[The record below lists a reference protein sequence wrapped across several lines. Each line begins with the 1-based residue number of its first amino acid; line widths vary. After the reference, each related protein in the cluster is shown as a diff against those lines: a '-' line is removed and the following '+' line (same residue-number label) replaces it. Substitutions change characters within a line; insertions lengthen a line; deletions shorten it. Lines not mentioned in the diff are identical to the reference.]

1 MKSLE
6 VLICINSGSVNRL
19 KQLIAKQFEDFYYF
33 YNYLGYRIFVSVGLS
48 LAVGVLDGFG
58 LAMFLPLLQMVDN
71 SGAPIQSE
79 QMGNLSFLVDGLSWL
94 GFSLTLQTVLLV
106 ILTFFAM
113 KGLMKFAEG
122 YYKVLL
128 QQRFIITIRFSNITL
143 LSGFRYKAFV
153 GSDSGR
159 IQNTFSGEV
168 EKVLQAYR
176 SYFTSFQYGVLVA
189 VYIFMAFMVNPQFA
203 ILVAVGGALTNLIF
217 KKIYQITK
225 ALSREL
231 TKESHSFQGLLI
243 QKVANFKYLKA
254 TGLIHEFGDKLK
266 RIILRIEAA
275 QRRIGVMSTFL
286 AAMRE
291 PIVMLVVVSV
301 ILVQVKFFSQSLGL
315 IILSLLFFYRSLT
328 FLMALQNY
336 WNTFLS
342 VSGSLENMSEFT
354 NELRSQQEERGTE
367 QVGTFQKSLQL
378 KNLSF
383 SYGNDS
389 ILRDIS
395 LEIRRNETVALVG
408 ESGSGKTTLMN
419 VLSGLLDS
427 EKGMFF
433 IDGKDSQTIDMVSFQ
448 KRIGYITQE
457 PVIFNDT
464 VFNNITFWDTP
475 TPANIQRFERAMKM
489 ASIYDFVM
497 SLPDK
502 EKAQLGNNGIMVSGG
517 QKQRISIARELYKD
531 VDFLFMDEATSALDS
546 ETERSIQENI
556 DRLKGQF
563 TIIII
568 AHRLSTVKNADKIIY
583 LNKGIIEDVGNFD
596 DLKVHSKRFRKMV
609 ELQQF

>member
-1 MKSLE
+1 M
-6 VLICINSGSVNRL
+6 NRL
-19 KQLIAKQFEDFYYF
+19 KQLIKKQFEDFYYF
-33 YNYLGYRIFVSVGLS
+33 YNYLGYRIFVSIGLS
-48 LAVGVLDGFG
+48 LTVGVLDGFG

-71 SGAPIQSE
+71 SGAPVQSE

-94 GFSLTLQTVLLV
+94 GISLTLQTVLLV

-128 QQRFIITIRFSNITL
+128 QQRFIRTIRFSNITL
-143 LSGFRYKAFV
+143 LAGFKYKAFV

-189 VYIFMAFMVNPQFA
+189 VYIFLAFMVNPQFA
-203 ILVAVGGALTNLIF
+203 ILVAIGGALTNLIF

-231 TKESHSFQGLLI
+231 TKESHIFQGLLI

-254 TGLIHEFGDKLK
+254 TGLIHDFGEKLK
-266 RIILRIEAA
+266 RIILRIEEA
-275 QRRIGVMSTFL
+275 QRRIGIMSTFL

-354 NELRSQQEERGTE
+354 NELRSQQEEQGTDK
-367 QVGTFQKSLQL
+367 VASFQKSLEL

-383 SYGNDS
+383 SYGNES
-389 ILRDIS
+389 ILRDVS
-395 LEIRRNETVALVG
+395 LEIRKNETVALVG

-419 VLSGLLDS
+419 VLSGLLSS

-433 IDGKDSQTIDMVSFQ
+433 IDGKDSQSIDIISFQ

-464 VFNNITFWDTP
+464 VFNNITFWDAP
-475 TPANIQRFERAMKM
+475 TPANIARFEKAMKM

-556 DRLKGQF
+556 DQLKGQF

-568 AHRLSTVKNADKIIY
+568 AHRLSTVKNADRIIY
-583 LNKGIIEDVGNFD
+583 LNKGIIEDIGNFD
-596 DLKVHSKRFRKMV
+596 DLKVNSNKFRKMV

>member
-1 MKSLE
+1 
-6 VLICINSGSVNRL
+6 VNRL
-19 KQLIAKQFEDFYYF
+19 KQLLKKQFEDFYYF
-33 YNYLGYRIFVSVGLS
+33 YNYLGYRIFVSIGLS

-58 LAMFLPLLQMVDN
+58 LAMFLPLLQMVDS
-71 SGAPIQSE
+71 SGAPVQSE

-113 KGLMKFAEG
+113 KGMMKFAEG

-128 QQRFIITIRFSNITL
+128 QQRFIRTIRFSNITL
-143 LSGFRYKAFV
+143 LSGFKYKAFV

-189 VYIFMAFMVNPQFA
+189 VYIFLAFMVNPQFA
-203 ILVAVGGALTNLIF
+203 ILVAIGGALTNLIF

-231 TKESHSFQGLLI
+231 TKESHIFQGLLI

-254 TGLIHEFGDKLK
+254 TGLIHDFGEKLK
-266 RIILRIEAA
+266 RIILKIEEA

-367 QVGTFQKSLQL
+367 KVNSFQKSLLL

-383 SYGNDS
+383 SYGNES
-389 ILRDIS
+389 ILRNIS
-395 LEIRRNETVALVG
+395 LEIRKNETIALVG

-419 VLSGLLDS
+419 VLSGLLNS

-433 IDGKDSQTIDMVSFQ
+433 IDGKDSQTLDIVSFQ

-464 VFNNITFWDTP
+464 VFNNITFWDAP
-475 TPANIQRFERAMKM
+475 TPANVQRFEKAMKM

-497 SLPDK
+497 GLPDK

-556 DRLKGQF
+556 DQLKGQF

-568 AHRLSTVKNADKIIY
+568 AHRLSTVKNADRIIY
-583 LNKGIIEDVGNFD
+583 LNKGVIEDIGDFESLRSTSNNFN
-596 DLKVHSKRFRKMV
+596 RMV
-609 ELQQF
+609 ALQIF

>member
-1 MKSLE
+1 
-6 VLICINSGSVNRL
+6 
-19 KQLIAKQFEDFYYF
+19 
-33 YNYLGYRIFVSVGLS
+33 
-48 LAVGVLDGFG
+48 
-58 LAMFLPLLQMVDN
+58 
-71 SGAPIQSE
+71 
-79 QMGNLSFLVDGLSWL
+79 
-94 GFSLTLQTVLLV
+94 
-106 ILTFFAM
+106 
-113 KGLMKFAEG
+113 
-122 YYKVLL
+122 
-128 QQRFIITIRFSNITL
+128 
-143 LSGFRYKAFV
+143 
-153 GSDSGR
+153 
-159 IQNTFSGEV
+159 
-168 EKVLQAYR
+168 
-176 SYFTSFQYGVLVA
+176 
-189 VYIFMAFMVNPQFA
+189 MVNPQFA
-203 ILVAVGGALTNLIF
+203 ILVAIGGALTNLIF
-217 KKIYQITK
+217 KKVYQITK
-225 ALSREL
+225 QLSREL
-231 TKESHSFQGLLI
+231 TKESHIFQGLLI

-254 TGLIHEFGDKLK
+254 TGLIHDFGDKLK
-266 RIILRIEAA
+266 RIILKIEEA
-275 QRRIGVMSTFL
+275 QRRIGLMSTFL

-291 PIVMLVVVSV
+291 PIVMVVVVSV

-354 NELRSQQEERGTE
+354 NELRSHQEVRGTE
-367 QVGTFQKSLQL
+367 KVDKFQKSLLL

-383 SYGNDS
+383 SYGNEP

-395 LEIRRNETVALVG
+395 LEIPKNETIALVG

-419 VLSGLLDS
+419 VLSGLLS
-427 EKGMFF
+427 GEKGMFF
-433 IDGKDSQTIDMVSFQ
+433 IDDKDSQTIDIVSFQ

-464 VFNNITFWDTP
+464 VFNNITFWDVP

-497 SLPDK
+497 GLPDK

-556 DRLKGQF
+556 DQLKGQF

-568 AHRLSTVKNADKIIY
+568 AHRLSTVKNADRIIY
-583 LNKGIIEDVGNFD
+583 LNKGVIEDIGNFD
-596 DLKVHSKRFRKMV
+596 DLKVNSKKFQKMV